1 MRRRRRRRDVVAWC
15 GGDPCCGETRDWF
28 EEREG
33 ERLNGV
39 RSERRERDGWW
50 RRSR

>member
-1 MRRRRRRRDVVAWC
+1 MRRRRRRRRDVVAWC
-15 GGDPCCGETRDWF
+15 GGDPRGETRDWF

-39 RSERRERDGWW
+39 RSEGRERDG
-50 RRSR
+50 